1 MNILDI
7 LVILFIVFIIFK
19 YYSEVYNKKTDNKN
33 NKDKDGK
40 NTNVNN
46 YDYDDD
52 HYDNNISDMIE
63 KFSVD
68 YGDVF
73 SKQMKKESKEDIYD
87 TSMKYIDLILKSKEK
102 RKVNPYFMEVQFH
115 NDYRDTANAIILLIP
130 NQKQL
135 FNRSNLPI
143 INVSTPSNE
152 EILPLVKNFIK
163 ELNRVI
169 KNNVG
174 DEYMVRDWKNNMA
187 EKEYKSGWDKQQEK
201 LGLPGSIYNSPT
213 KKEPVKLIKVDHSE
227 RFETED
233 EIRYVVFLVLQKP
246 TAKDQM
252 LLKVSFQIDK
262 QDINLDR
269 EFFDKDK
276 NESETLIKVE
286 EAFVMGF
293 LTKHSFGKHSIK
305 SEYYNFDGISNGRIW
320 SQKQIMSELNKK
332 RKPYEL
338 ESVFH

>member
-19 YYSEVYNKKTDNKN
+19 YYSEVYNKKTV
-33 NKDKDGK
+33 NKDKDRK
-40 NTNVNN
+40 KINDENN
-46 YDYDDD
+46 NDNNKDDD
-52 HYDNNISDMIE
+52 IFDDIFNIKE
-63 KFSVD
+63 NFSVD
-68 YGDVF
+68 YGDAF
-73 SKQMKKESKEDIYD
+73 RKAMEKESKEDIYD

-163 ELNRVI
+163 EINRVL

-246 TAKDQM
+246 SAKDQM

-320 SQKQIMSELNKK
+320 SQKQIVKELNNH
-332 RKPYEL
+332 RKQYEL
-338 ESVFH
+338 ESVYQ

>member
-7 LVILFIVFIIFK
+7 LVILFIVFLIFK
-19 YYSEVYNKKTDNKN
+19 YYTEIYNKKEINTETKN
-33 NKDKDGK
+33 DTK
-40 NTNVNN
+40 NIFAKKAKE
-46 YDYDDD
+46 Y
-52 HYDNNISDMIE
+52 
-63 KFSVD
+63 FSVD
-68 YGDVF
+68 YDKIFG
-73 SKQMKKESKEDIYD
+73 KQIKKEDENKLREDIYD

-102 RKVNPYFMEVQFH
+102 QKVNPYFMEMQFH

-143 INVSTPSNE
+143 INVSTPSNK
-152 EILPLVKNFIK
+152 EILPLIKNFIK
-163 ELNRVI
+163 ELNRVL

-187 EKEYKSGWDKQQEK
+187 EKDFKSGWEKQQEK
-201 LGLPGSIYNSPT
+201 LGLPGSLYNSPV

-246 TAKDQM
+246 SAKDQI
-252 LLKVSFQIDK
+252 LIKVSFQIDK
-262 QDINLDR
+262 QDTNLDR
-269 EFFDKDK
+269 EFFDKNK

-293 LTKHSFGKHSIK
+293 LTKHSFGKQSVK

-320 SQKQIMSELNKK
+320 SQKQIMQELNKK
-332 RKPYEL
+332 RKQYEL
-338 ESVFH
+338 ECVLH